1 LTLREKQ
8 LKLSNKDGTMTAL
21 KNYIQICIK
30 RKDQNEGQD
39 LDQDQDIKEDI
50 VVKEKN
56 EMIHHHHHPLLLA
69 LVQIADRDQK
79 VHVVVEVVSQIVH
92 HHQVLRRILLPHLR
106 LIRQEINENANQQK
120 NIAKKAKKD
129 TNNQNTEKNHQYQTK
144 I

>member
-39 LDQDQDIKEDI
+39 QGIKEDI

-56 EMIHHHHHPLLLA
+56 EMIHHHHHHPLLLA
-69 LVQIADRDQK
+69 LVQIVNRDQK
-79 VHVVVEVVSQIVH
+79 VHVVLEVLSQIVH

-106 LIRQEINENANQQK
+106 LIRQEIKENANQQK

-129 TNNQNTEKNHQYQTK
+129 TKSHHQRK
-144 I
+144 RSRKFFILD